1 MPDEMKITILEDG
14 TIKCETDKVSQAN
27 HSTAEALL
35 RNLQSASG
43 GGTQTRKHKAGVV
56 GAIVH
61 AWQHAT
67 GKSH

>member
-1 MPDEMKITILEDG
+1 MPDEMKIEILPDG
-14 TIKCETDKVSQAN
+14 TIKVDTGPVSAAN

-43 GGTQTRKHKAGVV
+43 GGTQTRKHKAGVL
-56 GAIVH
+56 GAIHH

-67 GKSH
+67 GKKH